1 MKFIPSLEGK
11 VMKVEEELDG
21 KTKGNNGSGRGKR
34 EHSRDMYVWH
44 NDRLIIDN
52 LCVITNI

>member
-21 KTKGNNGSGRGKR
+21 KTKGNIGSGRGKR
-34 EHSRDMYVWH
+34 EHSRGVYVWH
-44 NDRLIIDN
+44 TELLIIDN
-52 LCVITNI
+52 LCVITNT